1 MFEKYGTSPEF
12 TRDLLLQNATQDFID
27 RYESETDPTMKR
39 WQESLMLK
47 SAERNLREKMYIEKN
62 GPFKEEFVRK
72 ACHHECDGNIKVFD
86 DFGYFLYSCQCIE
99 SGFCLLSKENR
110 AKYDREKWMKGAFIP
125 GMSPCRLDDVTIQQC
140 HPSIQNRLNKYLNS
154 EMETKGLTLYGG
166 VGVGKTSAFYLCL
179 ERLFQNSKKALLV
192 TSGQF
197 CTAFF
202 NRDLKVIK
210 LFNEVDYLLIDD
222 LGREHP
228 VEYTMAMFEEIICE
242 RYTAG
247 KPTSFNMNL
256 TKEQLNDRFPRIYD
270 RQIESNITLMI
281 PGPSLR
287 GDE

>member
-1 MFEKYGTSPEF
+1 MFENYGTSPEF
-12 TRDLLLQNATQDFID
+12 SRDLLMQYATQDFID
-27 RYESETDPTMKR
+27 RYESVVDPTIKR
-39 WQESLMLK
+39 WQESLLLK

-62 GPFKEEFVRK
+62 GPFKEEFARK

-86 DFGYFLYSCQCIE
+86 DFGYFWYSCQCIE
-99 SGFCLLSKENR
+99 LGFCLLSKVNR

-125 GMSPCRLDDVTIQQC
+125 GMTPCRLDDVTIQQC

-179 ERLFQNSKKALLV
+179 ERLYQNSKKALLV

-197 CTAFF
+197 CTVFF

-228 VEYTMAMFEEIICE
+228 VEFTMAMFEEIICE

-256 TKEQLNDRFPRIYD
+256 TKEQLNDRFPRIFD
-270 RQIESNITLMI
+270 RQNQTNLTLMI
-281 PGPSLR
+281 PGPSMR
-287 GDE
+287 VAN